1 MAGTEKT
8 VGKEEGFMIP
18 LIAITISFL
27 VFLVLVGLIGRRIDR
42 QRERESPTEAPHV
55 HH

>member
-27 VFLVLVGLIGRRIDR
+27 VFLVLVEHTAKIKS
-42 QRERESPTEAPHV
+42 REGKITANPQLR
-55 HH
+55 